1 MTTPPA
7 ADPGTVLRDATAAM
21 RQGNLPGAAAL
32 AAAAEARFRARGDA
46 DGRMR
51 AENLLGA
58 VAFETG
64 QVGEAERFFGTAL
77 ELAHGLDDSLMTARA
92 SNNLASVAHLTGR
105 PELALSLYR
114 TALLS
119 YQRLG
124 DRRGMAETSHNLGIA
139 FRQLRQWTE
148 AERAAEQAVRH
159 ADQLADAALR
169 GLALVGLAELHLE
182 LKAWPLAERE
192 IDRAAALAAEGDD
205 PIGVVEA
212 ARLRALLEF
221 GQGNA
226 DAALRER
233 PGRAVRGPRPGQ
245 RPPRGGMRHRGG
257 ARRAPA
263 RTGRGSRA
271 VAGGGGGG
279 ADATGGGG
287 TARAVQKRLGRLIG
301 APFVSAGQC
310 PCSSLCSSATRAA
323 TSGGAS
329 TYPWNPCR

>member
-64 QVGEAERFFGTAL
+64 QVGEAERYFGAAL

-124 DRRGMAETSHNLGIA
+124 DRRGMAETTHNLGIA
-139 FRQLRQWTE
+139 FRQLQQWTE
-148 AERAAEQAVRH
+148 AERAAE
-159 ADQLADAALR
+159 
-169 GLALVGLAELHLE
+169 
-182 LKAWPLAERE
+182 
-192 IDRAAALAAEGDD
+192 
-205 PIGVVEA
+205 
-212 ARLRALLEF
+212 
-221 GQGNA
+221 
-226 DAALRER
+226 
-233 PGRAVRGPRPGQ
+233 
-245 RPPRGGMRHRGG
+245 
-257 ARRAPA
+257 
-263 RTGRGSRA
+263 
-271 VAGGGGGG
+271 
-279 ADATGGGG
+279 
-287 TARAVQKRLGRLIG
+287 
-301 APFVSAGQC
+301 
-310 PCSSLCSSATRAA
+310 
-323 TSGGAS
+323 
-329 TYPWNPCR
+329 

>member
-64 QVGEAERFFGTAL
+64 KVGEAEQYFGTAL

-105 PELALSLYR
+105 PELSLSLYR

-159 ADQLADAALR
+159 ADQLGDPALR

-182 LKAWPLAERE
+182 LAAWPLAERE
-192 IDRAAALAAEGDD
+192 IDRAAALAADGDD

-221 GQGNA
+221 GRGNA
-226 DAALRER
+226 AAALESALAARSE
-233 PGRAVRGPRPGQ
+233 
-245 RPPRGGMRHRGG
+245 
-257 ARRAPA
+257 ARRL
-263 RTGRGSRA
+263 GSA
-271 VAGGGGGG
+271 LLEAECTTVA
-279 ADATGGGG
+279 
-287 TARAVQKRLGRLIG
+287 ARASRLLGRDEEAEALRGEAEVGLARLGAEGLLERFRNDWG
-301 APFVSAGQC
+301 A
-310 PCSSLCSSATRAA
+310 
-323 TSGGAS
+323 
-329 TYPWNPCR
+329 

>member
-32 AAAAEARFRARGDA
+32 AAAAEARFRARGDV

-51 AENLLGA
+51 SENLLGA

-64 QVGEAERFFGTAL
+64 QVGDAERCFGSAL
-77 ELAHGLDDSLMTARA
+77 ELAHKLDDSLMTART

-139 FRQLRQWTE
+139 FRQLRQWTD
-148 AERAAEQAVRH
+148 AERAAEAAVRH
-159 ADQLADAALR
+159 AEQLGDAALQ

-182 LKAWPLAERE
+182 LRGWPLAERE
-192 IDRAAALAAEGDD
+192 IERAAALAAEGDD
-205 PIGVVEA
+205 PIGVAETG
-212 ARLRALLEF
+212 RLRALLHLGLGDATTALRTSLAARDEARRL
-221 GQGNA
+221 GSALLEAECTTVAARAARTMGEEEQAGRLRA
-226 DAALRER
+226 DAE
-233 PGRAVRGPRPGQ
+233 
-245 RPPRGGMRHRGG
+245 
-257 ARRAPA
+257 
-263 RTGRGSRA
+263 
-271 VAGGGGGG
+271 AGLS
-279 ADATGGGG
+279 
-287 TARAVQKRLGRLIG
+287 RLGAAGLLDQFRKEWG
-301 APFVSAGQC
+301 A
-310 PCSSLCSSATRAA
+310 
-323 TSGGAS
+323 
-329 TYPWNPCR
+329 